1 MLFRF
6 RFQLFHTFQ
15 IHKHMNFLKDVVWI
29 LFGFVVS
36 GSVFVYGLI
45 SVFSN
50 LTPDFFSNICLVFYP
65 LYSLA
70 ENLVHYRNSL

>member
-6 RFQLFHTFQ
+6 RFRLFHTFQ
-15 IHKHMNFLKDVVWI
+15 IHKQMYFLKDVVWI

-45 SVFSN
+45 SMFLN
-50 LTPDFFSNICLVFYP
+50 LTPDFFYNICLVFYF